1 MSDVNCSFIDLQFKR
16 FTPSLARI
24 PLIYILLEKYDTE
37 QTDHPFYSFIAV
49 SRFQTRGMIKL
60 EFLVTL
66 TDPVVPTERMS
77 KVETSQATIV
87 ALEKKIAEIKRQVST
102 AGAVI

>member
-1 MSDVNCSFIDLQFKR
+1 
-16 FTPSLARI
+16 
-24 PLIYILLEKYDTE
+24 
-37 QTDHPFYSFIAV
+37 
-49 SRFQTRGMIKL
+49 MIKL